1 MRHDKKAQQGRMTF
15 ILAKG
20 IGHAFVSRD
29 VPEDAVR
36 ALLSED

>member
-1 MRHDKKAQQGRMTF
+1 MTF

-20 IGHAFVSRD
+20 IGHAFISRD

-36 ALLSED
+36 AVLDQD